1 MNFIPYD
8 EKKNNSMIVLNRRF
22 DNYDRYL
29 DIVQDDVDLFKK
41 NFDDFMKKYSKPTY
55 IKFFS

>member
-1 MNFIPYD
+1 
-8 EKKNNSMIVLNRRF
+8 MIVLNRRF